1 VLLEALAVAKSTA
14 TLPIAWL
21 SYTRTVFGLAS
32 KTWTPALGTLLLA
45 KAVCE
50 DADALSL
57 KAEPSDPRAYSARG
71 LCHAVL
77 VPAAVQ
83 HGFSIRNTGREPL
96 NNQPFFRYDRIDK
109 IERVKKPEDLRLF
122 VDIAEQA
129 NKLTSTDAVEALAAF
144 LREALAKAAETRNI
158 SARSGGLSPDGAR
171 VAVEEFIRYDA
182 VDRPQR
188 LQAFA
193 AACFGLVYDEVK
205 TRRLNDPSRDVP
217 GDVQVLSGGTTVIA
231 VEVRGKPVTAA
242 ELGTFVAA
250 CRDAG
255 LSRAIMFVDAPKQ
268 TDLTSH
274 ASVLGKV
281 QPAVHAAVFGSV
293 SQLLADSILWS
304 PLPLDEAVQKFTS
317 SFLARLV
324 EIEATTQTL
333 QEWSRTVAVAR
344 AR

>member
-1 VLLEALAVAKSTA
+1 
-14 TLPIAWL
+14 
-21 SYTRTVFGLAS
+21 
-32 KTWTPALGTLLLA
+32 
-45 KAVCE
+45 
-50 DADALSL
+50 
-57 KAEPSDPRAYSARG
+57 
-71 LCHAVL
+71 
-77 VPAAVQ
+77 
-83 HGFSIRNTGREPL
+83 
-96 NNQPFFRYDRIDK
+96 
-109 IERVKKPEDLRLF
+109 LF